1 MELIVD
7 RVVLDSKAQ
16 PKTTV
21 SKGKF
26 TPTGEEVC
34 IKESYFDSLEEANAA
49 VREALHQLSIHHP
62 AVVSIKTQYLEQAE
76 EEWKVVIVMELMLS
90 DLQRE
95 LSKRKRRKVAWGEAE
110 LLDILKPLAGALALA
125 QQRNIAHRDI
135 CLNNLFLSPTGQVK
149 IGDFGMSKWD
159 GGRLD
164 LHTCTGTL
172 PYLSPLLRQAMAA
185 TLARSISSRQAKV
198 AHNAY
203 KSDVYALGV
212 CLLALAKGKE
222 PMDMQGEGEPAEV
235 MLQEVRSLQ
244 GYEALKPHL
253 EAMLSPEEGNRPDFT
268 ELAQLLATSADS
280 VDSSPTIN
288 PFDLLQTP
296 TISIT
301 ADGSGGFHGQQ
312 RGSIG
317 VSPDPTEA
325 LCELCYHVL
334 EEDGG
339 TLRCSQV
346 GCAFNSI
353 QCISDVPMQETCQQ
367 CSRPWGLSP
376 LCLPCGHSYCSL
388 PCLLTYISARTSYF
402 RLRPALM
409 CQLCKVPF
417 SYRLVYKWVGGSQA
431 YFRLSLQI
439 QRKCVFCD
447 SRNSQY
453 RLRCAKHFV
462 CFECLPNERS
472 LNCPF
477 CK

>member
-1 MELIVD
+1 MELLVD

-34 IKESYFDSLEEANAA
+34 IKERYFDTLEEANAA
-49 VREALHQLSIHHP
+49 VREALHQLSIRHP
-62 AVVSIKTQYLEQAE
+62 AVVDIKTQYLEQVE
-76 EEWKVVIVMELMLS
+76 EEWKVVIVLELMLT

-95 LSKRKRRKVAWGEAE
+95 LAKRKRRKVVWEEAE
-110 LLDILKPLAGALALA
+110 LMEILKPLTGALALA

-135 CLNNLFLSPTGQVK
+135 SLNNLFLTSNGQVK
-149 IGDFGMSKWD
+149 IGDFGVSKWD
-159 GGRLD
+159 SGKLD

-198 AHNAY
+198 VHDVY
-203 KSDVYALGV
+203 KSDVYSLGV
-212 CLLALAKGKE
+212 CMLALAKGKE
-222 PMDMQGEGEPAEV
+222 PMDMQGEGEPAEI

-244 GYEALKPHL
+244 GYETLKQHL
-253 EAMLSPEEGNRPDFT
+253 EAMLDADEANRPDFT
-268 ELAQLLATSADS
+268 ELAQLLSTSTETDC
-280 VDSSPTIN
+280 SSPKVN

-296 TISIT
+296 TISVT
-301 ADGSGGFHGQQ
+301 SNGSGGFRGQQ

-317 VSPDPTEA
+317 ITPDPSEA
-325 LCELCYHVL
+325 LCEVCYHML

-339 TLRCSQV
+339 TMRCSQV
-346 GCAFNSI
+346 GCAFNSMRY
-353 QCISDVPMQETCQQ
+353 QSDIPVKETCQQ
-367 CSRPWGLSP
+367 CTRAWGPRP

-402 RLRPALM
+402 RLRPALL

-417 SYRLVYKWVGGSQA
+417 SYRLVYEWVGGSQA

-462 CFECLPNERS
+462 CFECLPKESS
-472 LNCPF
+472 LNCPT
-477 CK
+477 CQ